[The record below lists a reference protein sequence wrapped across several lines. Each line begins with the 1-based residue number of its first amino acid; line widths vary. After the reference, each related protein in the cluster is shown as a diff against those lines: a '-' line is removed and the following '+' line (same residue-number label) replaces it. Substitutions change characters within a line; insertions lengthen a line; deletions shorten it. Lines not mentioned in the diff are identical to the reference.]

1 MATSWAVSQKRLR
14 VTMVSSLI
22 SPLIDWALIRLITE
36 RLPSR
41 FTARWIEVMRLARP
55 KNGEFTSFRRAPE
68 RPGSWLI
75 SLAMFFRSGLGMTC
89 SICRS
94 TMIWG
99 LRRHTDALQGLADL
113 LGGEFLD
120 HEGGGR
126 KLTVCAVYR
135 RTPPWGGLL
144 PEKRRQATGM
154 ELFPQPPGSECIP
167 HPISGDTP

>member
-1 MATSWAVSQKRLR
+1 
-14 VTMVSSLI
+14 MVSSLI

-99 LRRHTDALQGLADL
+99 CGGTLMPCRAWRICSAVSSWTMRTEAKVDGARSLPGEPRHGAGFCRKSGARQRTWNFSRSRQGRN
-113 LGGEFLD
+113 EYPF
-120 HEGGGR
+120 
-126 KLTVCAVYR
+126 
-135 RTPPWGGLL
+135 
-144 PEKRRQATGM
+144 
-154 ELFPQPPGSECIP
+154 
-167 HPISGDTP
+167 